1 MNKNKDKL
9 KSGQPS
15 TAQGD
20 GKATILTNTDKPPN
34 ISRPDDKLAS
44 TKTPNLE
51 ETLAPHRRFQVK
63 DKNSNHRSFIPSQ
76 VAKMDASRPDLDPP
90 DFHGAS
96 KPIENESSSVQII
109 TERKPSCWSITSP
122 PKAPPTEWNSAGAN
136 IDRPASTGLPI
147 YRMPKPE
154 HNVERKTPF
163 NSFNQQV
170 EDKVPAAARVASRK
184 DGHAPESLHHQFQQL
199 QQDARLDAEQASQV
213 KAIQEEV
220 LGRTTQASSRVQ
232 LESDGLEACFP
243 TQDPSHAKAHGV
255 DETSITLP
263 AVSSHATINHEPT
276 PPVKQS
282 GALPPHLKVQSLTS
296 GPDKEHEPIPPHLR
310 HPASPSIVTAMK
322 ATGLD
327 EDLLPVK
334 PASSTIP
341 DDKRLPHLRG
351 LSTTKTLAAEN
362 PVSVTTPVPTSQ
374 EKDEG
379 YRPMI
384 DIDAEIAVSQPVL
397 DIDEEIV
404 AGLRAEASGAIPVA
418 LPSDSTAQQTNE
430 QVVFVPHNTRASSS
444 RLQPSTAESK
454 PKVVNKNAK
463 SQFDRDGDR
472 NQSTNKTPNGLT
484 VGSSADAL
492 QDVSSKRR
500 NANLVSPSKNGDGP
514 NNAISSIKK
523 GKKRAKEFEP
533 VVLTSE
539 LANWDGKMIQPP
551 VGDEWDRRQPFNPRG
566 HERLSV
572 IEAWREEHAADPEEE
587 NRLTIN
593 TASLDFQNGEGLAGG
608 DVNVLSPIDKMHHET
623 HAPNDDF
630 TQARRHQNAAAAM
643 KDYEAKIAAKPKRIS
658 SGIESMTKQEK
669 RALRRALMEE
679 ERTRVD
685 PPNPHAPAANIYIRP
700 AEFKDMGQVKDI
712 YNHYVREASFVH
724 HLEPVDELYW
734 RSRLQEAQNERNPF
748 VVAIHMGE
756 KFYRRQEDIIRKKQ
770 ENVVGFTVAAD
781 YGGKDTL
788 FHSTVELELMVDP
801 KFHRQGIGRTL
812 LDRVLGA
819 LSPDYHVLEGAPF
832 LPHNDICHWIGG
844 GSRQAKAIMVNILYS
859 KDNEDSTIWRKQW
872 LAEYE
877 FQHVGTLPHV
887 GFKAGKLQVMPM
899 RFLKEE
905 ISLTFNQGEHVPTHA
920 GHERRI

>member
-9 KSGQPS
+9 KSS
-15 TAQGD
+15 TEQGD
-20 GKATILTNTDKPPN
+20 GKATNLTTTDKPPN

-44 TKTPNLE
+44 TKPPSFQ
-51 ETLAPHRRFQVK
+51 ETLAPHRRFLVK
-63 DKNSNHRSFIPSQ
+63 DKNSNHHSFVHSQ

-96 KPIENESSSVQII
+96 EPIESESLSVQII
-109 TERKPSCWSITSP
+109 TERKPSCWSVTSP

-136 IDRPASTGLPI
+136 IDRPASTGLPT

-154 HNVERKTPF
+154 HNVERKTGINRSPRLAAP
-163 NSFNQQV
+163 V

-184 DGHAPESLHHQFQQL
+184 DGHAPKSLHHQFQQL
-199 QQDARLDAEQASQV
+199 QQDVRLDAEQASQV

-232 LESDGLEACFP
+232 LEGDGSEACLP
-243 TQDPSHAKAHGV
+243 TQDPSHAKAQGV

-263 AVSSHATINHEPT
+263 AVSSHATISHEST

-282 GALPPHLKVQSLTS
+282 GALPPHL
-296 GPDKEHEPIPPHLR
+296 PNDKL
-310 HPASPSIVTAMK
+310 
-322 ATGLD
+322 
-327 EDLLPVK
+327 
-334 PASSTIP
+334 
-341 DDKRLPHLRG
+341 LPHLRA
-351 LSTTKTLAAEN
+351 LSTTKTLAPEKLS
-362 PVSVTTPVPTSQ
+362 SVATLVPTSQ

-384 DIDAEIAVSQPVL
+384 DIDAEVAASQRVL

-404 AGLRAEASGAIPVA
+404 AGLHAETSGVIPVA
-418 LPSDSTAQQTNE
+418 LPNGSTAQQTNE
-430 QVVFVPHNTRASSS
+430 QVVVMPHKTRASSS
-444 RLQPSTAESK
+444 RLQPSAVESK
-454 PKVVNKNAK
+454 AKVVSKNAK
-463 SQFDRDGDR
+463 AQFDRDGDR
-472 NQSTNKTPNGLT
+472 NQSTKNTPNGLT

-500 NANLVSPSKNGDGP
+500 NATLVSPSKNGDVP
-514 NNAISSIKK
+514 NNARSSIKK

-539 LANWDGKMIQPP
+539 LVNWDGRMIEPP
-551 VGDEWDRRQPFNPRG
+551 VGDEWDRRQPFDPRG

-572 IEAWREEHAADPEEE
+572 IEAWREEHAADPEEK

-608 DVNVLSPIDKMHHET
+608 YVNVLSPIDKMQHET
-623 HAPNDDF
+623 YAPNDDF

-643 KDYEAKIAAKPKRIS
+643 KDFEAKIAAKPKRIS
-658 SGIESMTKQEK
+658 SGIEDMTKQQK

-679 ERTRVD
+679 EETRVD
-685 PPNPHAPAANIYIRP
+685 PPNPHAPAANIYLRP
-700 AEFKDMGQVKDI
+700 AEFKDMGQVKGI

-812 LDRVLGA
+812 LDRILGA

-832 LPHNDICHWIGG
+832 LPHNDICHWVGG
-844 GSRQAKAIMVNILYS
+844 GSRQAKAIMVNVLYS
-859 KDNEDSTIWRKQW
+859 KDNEDGVIWRKQW
-872 LAEYE
+872 LAGYE

-905 ISLTFNQGEHVPTHA
+905 ISLTCDQGEHVPTHA
-920 GHERRI
+920 GHECRI